1 MRQFLLVSYFFSRKD
16 GVGGARSEC
25 LSKVLQDSGCAI
37 ELISRNTFGDGVA
50 SSNVLWAIKC
60 SLRVLFSKAENVYLT
75 CGPFWH
81 LPLVLL
87 ALAIKK
93 KYFIFDLRDSW
104 SLNIARSYGGTTQ
117 KSTSSIT
124 RYLSEYIEKKTYQ
137 ACNEF
142 WVCTPGMV
150 DGYTALFGDGSK
162 IKLVL
167 NGHDLSASY
176 KDSSIQYLIN
186 NKQKNDQLTLVCMGK
201 FAEYGEEK
209 AERVFQ
215 AMKSYLATK
224 KSDIQLFVIGANP
237 EINNRFIE
245 KQGMENYVKVM
256 PTMPYKDA
264 IAFALQADF
273 GICII
278 RDEEIDFGT
287 KVFDYIAIG
296 LPILDIFD
304 EQSVFKQYFSNYIYK
319 LSDSLNYKWLPADFN
334 QYSREQQLQNAISK
348 I

>member
-1 MRQFLLVSYFFSRKD
+1 MRQFLLVSYFYSRND
-16 GVGGARSEC
+16 GVGGARAEC
-25 LSKVLQDSGCAI
+25 LSKVLQSSGYDV
-37 ELISRNTFGDGVA
+37 ELISRNTFGNDIA
-50 SSNVLWAIKC
+50 AYNLLWAIKC
-60 SLRVLFSKAENVYLT
+60 LLRVLFSKAENVYLT

-81 LPLVLL
+81 LPFVLM

-104 SLNIARSYGGTTQ
+104 SLNIVRSYGGTSQ

-137 ACNEF
+137 ACDEF

-167 NGHDLSASY
+167 NGHDLSEIY
-176 KDSSIQYLIN
+176 KDSSIQDLVN
-186 NKQKNDQLTLVCMGK
+186 NKQKNDQLKLVCIGK

-209 AERVFQ
+209 AQKVFDV
-215 AMKSYLATK
+215 MKAYVEAK
-224 KSDIQLFVIGANP
+224 KSDVQLFVIGANP
-237 EINNRFIE
+237 EVNNCFVE
-245 KQGMENYVKVM
+245 KQGMANYVKIM
-256 PTMPYKDA
+256 PAMPYKDA
-264 IAFALQADF
+264 INFASQADY

-296 LPILDIFD
+296 LPIVDVFD
-304 EQSVFKQYFSNYIYK
+304 EQSAFKKYFSNYIYN
-319 LSDSLNYKWLPADFN
+319 LFDNSSYKWALADFK
-334 QYSREQQLQNAISK
+334 QYSREQQLQNAVSK